1 MQVRLHLGN
10 AHQKQRSVITNP
22 VDRLLQIRPSMLLQI
37 RVIQH
42 PNFLQNIFPCCWND
56 LPPFVSPLFQFSTV
70 FSVSSFYL
78 RVNMVVVYQFTVT
91 CVENWRVRSKGSRLR
106 LCFRFVDDD
115 SGRKEWICE
124 HVFVFFFF
132 WLGQRFTPS
141 LQSSFSFCTQP
152 AFYSQSAF
160 YTQSVIYP
168 WSAVCVLQ
176 WPFSQSGQCKTQ
188 TADCR
193 LQTADQG

>member
-22 VDRLLQIRPSMLLQI
+22 VDRLLQIRLSMLLQI

-132 WLGQRFTPS
+132 LARSTFYLQSAVLILILHPACVLLSVCILHSVCNLPLIRSVRFTMTVFPIR
-141 LQSSFSFCTQP
+141 
-152 AFYSQSAF
+152 
-160 YTQSVIYP
+160 SV
-168 WSAVCVLQ
+168 
-176 WPFSQSGQCKTQ
+176 
-188 TADCR
+188 
-193 LQTADQG
+193 

>member
-1 MQVRLHLGN
+1 MGGGRLQEVWSHMQVRLHLGN

-22 VDRLLQIRPSMLLQI
+22 VDRLLQIRLSMLLQI

-91 CVENWRVRSKGSRLR
+91 CVEN
-106 LCFRFVDDD
+106 
-115 SGRKEWICE
+115 
-124 HVFVFFFF
+124 
-132 WLGQRFTPS
+132 
-141 LQSSFSFCTQP
+141 
-152 AFYSQSAF
+152 
-160 YTQSVIYP
+160 
-168 WSAVCVLQ
+168 
-176 WPFSQSGQCKTQ
+176 
-188 TADCR
+188 
-193 LQTADQG
+193 